1 MKIIKW
7 ILICLSL
14 IISLLY
20 IFKLDYLLRGV
31 RTIYLTGNITAF
43 ISDYKYFNN
52 EQIKTQKPEYWPRHK
67 KYNQIEETKILK
79 KLNLEKETKA
89 FIVIKNDSILFE
101 KYFDGYNN
109 SSLSNSF
116 SVTKSIIVSMLGKA
130 IMEGYIKGLD
140 QPVSDFFN
148 EYKDGLAAE
157 LTVGHLASMSSGM
170 EWNEKYYSVINITS
184 ESYFTRD
191 LRSLILNQKII
202 KKPGQSFRYSSGD
215 TQLLGMVIEKAT
227 GVSLSSYLSEKFW
240 TPMGAENAA
249 LWQIDSKKNKMEKAY
264 CCISGSARDFARFGK
279 LYINNGNWNGEQIL
293 DSSFVKQAIS
303 PVFDNSDYYGY
314 GWWLYNFNGKKV
326 FTMNGHRGQFII
338 SFPKE
343 NIIIVRQGEYNE
355 KGDVNKQEG
364 DLYKYI
370 SEGYKLATSQN

>member
-31 RTIYLTGNITAF
+31 RTIYLTGNVTAF

-148 EYKDGLAAE
+148 EYKDGLAAQ

-170 EWNEKYYSVINITS
+170 EWDEKYYSVINITS
-184 ESYFTRD
+184 ES
-191 LRSLILNQKII
+191 
-202 KKPGQSFRYSSGD
+202 SSK
-215 TQLLGMVIEKAT
+215 T
-227 GVSLSSYLSEKFW
+227 
-240 TPMGAENAA
+240 
-249 LWQIDSKKNKMEKAY
+249 
-264 CCISGSARDFARFGK
+264 
-279 LYINNGNWNGEQIL
+279 
-293 DSSFVKQAIS
+293 
-303 PVFDNSDYYGY
+303 
-314 GWWLYNFNGKKV
+314 
-326 FTMNGHRGQFII
+326 
-338 SFPKE
+338 
-343 NIIIVRQGEYNE
+343 
-355 KGDVNKQEG
+355 
-364 DLYKYI
+364 
-370 SEGYKLATSQN
+370 

>member
-31 RTIYLTGNITAF
+31 RTIYLTGNVTAF
-43 ISDYKYFNN
+43 ISDYKYFDN
-52 EQIKTQKPEYWPRHK
+52 EQIKTQKPKYWPRHK

-140 QPVSDFFN
+140 QPV
-148 EYKDGLAAE
+148 
-157 LTVGHLASMSSGM
+157 
-170 EWNEKYYSVINITS
+170 TS
-184 ESYFTRD
+184 H
-191 LRSLILNQKII
+191 
-202 KKPGQSFRYSSGD
+202 P
-215 TQLLGMVIEKAT
+215 
-227 GVSLSSYLSEKFW
+227 
-240 TPMGAENAA
+240 
-249 LWQIDSKKNKMEKAY
+249 
-264 CCISGSARDFARFGK
+264 
-279 LYINNGNWNGEQIL
+279 
-293 DSSFVKQAIS
+293 
-303 PVFDNSDYYGY
+303 
-314 GWWLYNFNGKKV
+314 
-326 FTMNGHRGQFII
+326 
-338 SFPKE
+338 
-343 NIIIVRQGEYNE
+343 
-355 KGDVNKQEG
+355 
-364 DLYKYI
+364 
-370 SEGYKLATSQN
+370 